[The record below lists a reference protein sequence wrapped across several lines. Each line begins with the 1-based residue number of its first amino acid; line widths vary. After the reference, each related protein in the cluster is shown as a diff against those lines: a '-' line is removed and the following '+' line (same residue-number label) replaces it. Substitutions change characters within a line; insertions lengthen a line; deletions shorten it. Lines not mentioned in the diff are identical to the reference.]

1 MDIVRAEIWVSG
13 RVQGVFFRAFVKAQA
28 VLLKVSG
35 FVENLKD
42 GRVHAVFEGEKANVE
57 KLVKLCRKGPPTSKV
72 TNLEV
77 KYSDKTEGLSGFLKV
92 KGLGLFG
99 K

>member
-77 KYSDKTEGLSGFLKV
+77 NYSDKTEGFSGFLKV
-92 KGLGLFG
+92 KGIGLFG